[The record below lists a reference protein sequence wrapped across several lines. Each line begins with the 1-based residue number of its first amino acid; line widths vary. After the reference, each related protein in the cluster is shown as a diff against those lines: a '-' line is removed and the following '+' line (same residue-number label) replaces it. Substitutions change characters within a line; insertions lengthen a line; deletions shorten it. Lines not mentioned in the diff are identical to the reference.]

1 MDTADHIKRLVFE
14 HTITEFIN
22 DRTQPQV
29 AKLSVVGTELK
40 YQAREAYLDVRQ
52 NYDTLSAY
60 IRQNPTGTSSTSKF
74 WASDWTWELLYGREY
89 HCDPRQQE
97 GLLPR
102 LQLLCGDMDMLIII
116 FPPDYGL
123 ARLSNEINDRYDVNN
138 EDDDHNDMGIYHET
152 LMLRRRWPQ
161 KNLDVE
167 MYGSAINGLGNA
179 ESDLDLCIVVPH
191 EVFEEDLLFMS
202 RLRGDQGSLYNMRY
216 LADMLRSIGMVG
228 VLAIPSA
235 SVPICKFRDGM
246 FDIHCDINVNDRLGV
261 ENSRFI
267 NAYTNLDDRVAPFLC
282 AIKDFVKKFNIN
294 DASRGSLSSYCYS
307 LMGLWFLIWKKVIP
321 NLQNIAELTNNKCRI
336 VDCASKRIEPT
347 IMIQKKIYCVTPVKY
362 HDCVEVQHNG
372 DPDDE
377 VAHIIHTPTRTIWK
391 GNNTKQVGLL
401 LVEFLQYFGT
411 LFDYTNQAVCLRTGT
426 LAYNEWHGK
435 LAVRDP
441 FILERNA
448 AASCNP
454 RTFMII
460 QALFRKAFQDLSHQD
475 AALEKYFTPYSSR
488 DNFVET
494 SYQVKESR
502 PVYYDDSSDDYE
514 EEDQL
519 SHFTGHVE
527 TVDYDGYPVV
537 DDPYGRKRY

>member
-123 ARLSNEINDRYDVNN
+123 ARLSNEINDRYDKTRPHQAVM
-138 EDDDHNDMGIYHET
+138 DRRRAV
-152 LMLRRRWPQ
+152 LKRVRKMLRRRWPQ

-294 DASRGSLSSYCYS
+294 D
-307 LMGLWFLIWKKVIP
+307 
-321 NLQNIAELTNNKCRI
+321 
-336 VDCASKRIEPT
+336 EPT